1 MQKSLYAAMVA
12 FFLSGFAM
20 GSGYTGLQSLSV
32 RHSTADV
39 LRWSIWITAYDAA
52 KSIFTMRPMRWSFRM
67 PILSL

>member
-20 GSGYTGLQSLSV
+20 GSGYTGLQS
-32 RHSTADV
+32 RAAHSTADV
-39 LRWSIWITAYDAA
+39 LRWSIWIPAYDAA